1 MPRVSSESVD
11 LDKSPLYWNSNY
23 FFNSPASPK
32 NSLNI
37 YIRGKVSL
45 LPFNNSLNFNSVTVF
60 SVNHL
65 ILRTHQNYYFTEEN
79 SKLNLSKFINFNCS
93 SCSFDFSKASRR
105 IRLHLWAY
113 LNI

>member
-37 YIRGKVSL
+37 YIQGKVSL
-45 LPFNNSLNFNSVTVF
+45 LPFKNSPNFNSVIVF
-60 SVNHL
+60 LVNYL
-65 ILRTHQNYYFTEEN
+65 ILRMHQNYNFTEEN
-79 SKLNLSKFINFNCS
+79 SILNWSKFINFNCS
-93 SCSFDFSKASRR
+93 SCFFDSSRASRR
-105 IRLHLWAY
+105 NLLHLWVD